1 MATVDFS
8 FGSYEKPAQL
18 SGSSLPPSVDV
29 PLFRFR
35 LRQLLLAFV
44 AISAVFAA
52 IALSHGMAGPA
63 ILLGIV
69 VIFMHVFATSL
80 GTKLRDQSDD
90 QHAFEAVNQMPARAI
105 GSAPE
110 RSARLLAIRSQARS
124 PWHARGATALPWLRA
139 LVIGA
144 FAAGALTG
152 SSYLAATVGY
162 RTSPAG
168 IVVGGI
174 SVAVLFGWF
183 AFLFGSFYG
192 VFRHGFREAAA
203 EQARESI

>member
-8 FGSYEKPAQL
+8 FGSHDKTAQL
-18 SGSSLPPSVDV
+18 AGATLPSSADA

-35 LRQLLLAFV
+35 LRQLFLAF
-44 AISAVFAA
+44 AALSAVFAA
-52 IALSHGMAGPA
+52 VALSHGMAGPA
-63 ILLGIV
+63 ILLAIV
-69 VIFMHVFATSL
+69 VVFMHVFATSL

-90 QHAFEAVNQMPARAI
+90 QYAFEAANQMPTGAI
-105 GSAPE
+105 ASAQE

-139 LVIGA
+139 LVIFA
-144 FAAGALTG
+144 FAAGAITG
-152 SSYLAATVGY
+152 SSYLAATIGY

-192 VFRHGFREAAA
+192 VFRHGFREAAD
-203 EQARESI
+203 QARDSL